1 MTTQTAIAAQSFGT
15 STNVGN
21 SKFSITPLTLA
32 AGTMS
37 VVVTAQ
43 WTNGAGI
50 VDANQSIRVWF
61 ATTPQTVTAANAPSQ
76 LGGTAAYV
84 DVRPNPITA
93 GVAIRA
99 SIRVPAA
106 GVNFHCWADAPTLT
120 TAATLAVVVAEL
132 TS

>member
-1 MTTQTAIAAQSFGT
+1 MTTQTAIAAQTFGT

-21 SKFSITPLTLA
+21 SKFSIAPLTLA

-43 WTNGAGI
+43 WTNGAGV
-50 VDANQSIRVWF
+50 VDADQSIRVWF

-76 LGGTAAYV
+76 LGSTAFYV

-93 GVAIRA
+93 GVAIRS

-106 GVNFHCWADAPTLT
+106 GVNFHCWADVPTLT
-120 TAATLAVVVAEL
+120 IAATLAVVVAEL